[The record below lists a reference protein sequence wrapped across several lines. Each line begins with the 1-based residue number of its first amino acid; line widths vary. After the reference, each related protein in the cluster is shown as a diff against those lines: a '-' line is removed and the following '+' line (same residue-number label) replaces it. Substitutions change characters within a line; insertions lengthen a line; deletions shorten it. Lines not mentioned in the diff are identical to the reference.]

1 MRVIVESVESE
12 PLRLV
17 RAGSHLGPLTV
28 TWEGELPQPGPHDVE
43 LEVPDA
49 VEWGRRAWPA
59 GDAPEPTGEQGVQ
72 RLHGVLRDLDELGV
86 ATLELGPTMLLVDTV
101 GEPPLGTVD
110 HAVIIDVVSLQ
121 AYPYEL

>member
-12 PLRLV
+12 PLRRV
-17 RAGSHLGPLTV
+17 RIGSHLGPLTV
-28 TWEGELPQPGPHDVE
+28 TWEGELPDPGTYDVE

-49 VEWGRRAWPA
+49 LEWGRRAWPA
-59 GDAPEPTGEQGVQ
+59 ADAPEPTGEQGVQ

-86 ATLELGPTMLLVDTV
+86 ATLELGPTTLLVDTE
-101 GEPPLGTVD
+101 GDPPLGTVD
-110 HAVIIDVVSLQ
+110 QAVVLDVVSLQ

>member
-1 MRVIVESVESE
+1 VRIIVESVESE

-17 RAGSHLGPLTV
+17 RTNSHLGPLTV
-28 TWEGELPQPGPHDVE
+28 TWEGELPQPGPYDVE

-49 VEWGRRAWPA
+49 LEWGRRAWPA
-59 GDAPEPTGEQGVQ
+59 DDAPEPTDEQGVQ
-72 RLHGVLRDLDELGV
+72 RLHAVLREIDELGV
-86 ATLELGPTMLLVDTV
+86 ATLELGPTTLLVDTE

-110 HAVIIDVVSLQ
+110 HAVVLDVVSLQ